1 MTQHVKFTNDNY
13 LLCEHLAQLT
23 VECGHMMTN
32 IEEESTRM
40 YTELE
45 GYNLFQL
52 FSLNEGRGKKQVVKK
67 CKLLDKQMNRLK
79 IEGSL

>member
-1 MTQHVKFTNDNY
+1 M
-13 LLCEHLAQLT
+13 L
-23 VECGHMMTN
+23 TN

-52 FSLNEGRGKKQVVKK
+52 FSLNEGKGKKQVVKK